1 MKQSEVKELSTA
13 ELSERVFEEK
23 RELNRIKMAHAITPL
38 DNPME
43 LRAKR
48 KTIARLNG
56 EITRRQR
63 EELSNN

>member
-56 EITRRQR
+56 EISLRQR